1 MALYPRVAQIL
12 AVVVV
17 LCAAWLMPSL
27 ASAHAGHANS
37 GHSQHGAPPAAA
49 ENVPAPVAAKDVGQ
63 AAPTVAA
70 KSELASAAWS
80 GTDDTSSGCAGRC
93 CGAAAGMPCCGAVQ
107 VPEIS
112 VAPCPLSCHTIRFT
126 PSVAL
131 LGLPPEALPK
141 PPKSFA

>member
-12 AVVVV
+12 AAIVV

-27 ASAHAGHANS
+27 ASAHAGHS
-37 GHSQHGAPPAAA
+37 HHGAPPAAA
-49 ENVPAPVAAKDVGQ
+49 ENVAAPIGASDVGQ
-63 AAPTVAA
+63 SAPTVVV
-70 KSELASAAWS
+70 KSELASVAWS
-80 GTDDTSSGCAGRC
+80 GKNDTSTGCAGRC

-112 VAPCPLSCHTIRFT
+112 VAPCVLSCHTIGFT

-141 PPKSFA
+141 PPKPFA

>member
-12 AVVVV
+12 TVIVV

-27 ASAHAGHANS
+27 ASAHVGHANP
-37 GHSQHGAPPAAA
+37 GHSHHGAPPAAA
-49 ENVPAPVAAKDVGQ
+49 ENVPAPKAMDVDQ

-80 GTDDTSSGCAGRC
+80 GTDGTSSGCAGRC
-93 CGAAAGMPCCGAVQ
+93 CGAASGMPCCGAVQ

-112 VAPCPLSCHTIRFT
+112 VAPCVLSCHTIRFT

-131 LGLPPEALPK
+131 LALPPAALPT
-141 PPKSFA
+141 PPKPFA